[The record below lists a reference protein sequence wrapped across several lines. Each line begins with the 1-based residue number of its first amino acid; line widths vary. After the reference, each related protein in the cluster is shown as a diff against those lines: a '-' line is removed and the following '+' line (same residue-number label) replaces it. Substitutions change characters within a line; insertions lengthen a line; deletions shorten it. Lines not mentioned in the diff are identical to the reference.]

1 MAVANLYVTGDQST
15 AASMIANLNGEDFTD
30 NAKTLYDSLSGQVKS
45 SLFTQ
50 YYTSGT
56 TAYSNGDYKT
66 AATEL
71 AKAVENDP
79 DRANA
84 DHYNALLYLGMAY
97 YYQGDTS
104 NADKIFNQI
113 VKYYPDMASNVQGY
127 ITSSG
132 GAVDAD
138 AAAADLSGLG
148 DGANGTGEA
157 DTSGGNADGGDGSG
171 DITVYGDNVYAAWTD
186 PTTGKQ
192 YDVNGNLLPGQ
203 E

>member
-1 MAVANLYVTGDQST
+1 MCRVT
-15 AASMIANLNGEDFTD
+15 
-30 NAKTLYDSLSGQVKS
+30 LS
-45 SLFTQ
+45 
-50 YYTSGT
+50 
-56 TAYSNGDYKT
+56 
-66 AATEL
+66 
-71 AKAVENDP
+71 
-79 DRANA
+79 
-84 DHYNALLYLGMAY
+84 
-97 YYQGDTS
+97 
-104 NADKIFNQI
+104 
-113 VKYYPDMASNVQGY
+113 
-127 ITSSG
+127 SSG